1 MSNAVLGNHNERIIV
16 FYTFTDGREF
26 NKFKQSMD
34 LIINPKVLHSTVIVV
49 FVENAN
55 DKNTLP
61 QAARLNY
68 LSKSDFNFFGQY
80 KDKKF
85 GELMK
90 AKYDQLV
97 VFGAVDEKQVKRIN
111 KVTAKTRIVT
121 NSTEN
126 LKSDI
131 SIKANAISI
140 EQIVNFAKETLEKIQ
155 S

>member
-1 MSNAVLGNHNERIIV
+1 MNKPVLGNQNERIIV
-16 FYTFTDGREF
+16 FYTFTDVREF

-34 LIINPKVLHSTVIVV
+34 LMINPKVLHSTVFVV
-49 FVENAN
+49 FLENES
-55 DKNTLP
+55 DKNPLP
-61 QAARLNY
+61 QLARFNY
-68 LSKSDFNFFGQY
+68 FCKSDLNFFGQF
-80 KDKKF
+80 KDKQL

-90 AKYDQLV
+90 AKYDQSV

-111 KVTAKTRIVT
+111 KVAAKTRIVT

-155 S
+155 P